1 MGRTINFTIN
11 GRHRQEYVE
20 PNTLLMNLIRDKL
33 NFTGTK
39 YVCGIGECG
48 ACTVLM
54 NGKPI
59 LSCLTLAVDAD
70 DADIVTVEGLDEL
83 TSKAL
88 TEAFLEEGA
97 VQCGYCTPGFVVLAS
112 QLLKENASPTED
124 EIKEYIKGNLCRC
137 TGYLGIIK
145 GIKKASDRLRNG
157 TLTEV
162 AVAGSVRKTRD

>member
-11 GRHRQEYVE
+11 GRHRQEYAE

-70 DADIVTVEGLDEL
+70 KADIVTVEGLDEL
-83 TSKAL
+83 TSNAL

-97 VQCGYCTPGFVVLAS
+97 VQCGYCTPGFVMLAS
-112 QLLKENASPTED
+112 QLLKENSSPTED

-145 GIKKASDRLRNG
+145 AIKKAADRLRNG

-162 AVAGSVRKTRD
+162 AVT

>member
-1 MGRTINFTIN
+1 MRMGKTITFTFN
-11 GRHRQEYVE
+11 GKNRQEYVE
-20 PNTLLMNLIRDKL
+20 ANTLLMNLIRDKL
-33 NFTGTK
+33 SFTGTK

-54 NGKPI
+54 DGKPI

-70 DADIVTVEGLDEL
+70 GKSIVTVEGLEEV
-83 TSKAL
+83 TSRAL

-97 VQCGYCTPGFVVLAS
+97 VQCGYCTPGFAVVSAY
-112 QLLKENASPTED
+112 LLKEKPSPTED

-145 GIKKASDRLRNG
+145 GIRKAAEKLEEQQRSLG
-157 TLTEV
+157 T
-162 AVAGSVRKTRD
+162 K